1 MLNKLFKWGLK
12 KSLWVYHAGASAC
25 NNCDIE
31 ILDLLTPKFDV
42 ERFGIVLV
50 GSPRHADVLLVTG
63 VANRQITP
71 RLKELYEQVPNPKVV
86 IAVGSCAC
94 TAHMFRDSY
103 NVMKPIDEIIPVDI
117 YLPGCPPKPEA
128 MIDTIMK
135 VLGLL
140 ASRQGK

>member
-1 MLNKLFKWGLK
+1 MLNKIFKWGLK

-63 VANRQITP
+63 VANRQIAP
-71 RLKELYEQVPNPKVV
+71 RLKDLYGQMPNPKIV

-94 TAHMFRDSY
+94 SAHMFRDSY
-103 NVMKPIDEIIPVDI
+103 NVMQPIDEIIPVNA

-128 MIDTIMK
+128 MIDAVVK
-135 VLGLL
+135 VLGLP
-140 ASRQGK
+140 AGRQVR

>member
-1 MLNKLFKWGLK
+1 MLNKIFKWGLK

-63 VANRQITP
+63 VANRQIAP
-71 RLKELYEQVPNPKVV
+71 RLKDLYGQMPNPKIV

-94 TAHMFRDSY
+94 SAHMFRDSY
-103 NVMKPIDEIIPVDI
+103 NVMQPIDEIIPVNA

-128 MIDTIMK
+128 MIDAVVK
-135 VLGLL
+135 VLGLP
-140 ASRQGK
+140 AGRQVK

>member
-1 MLNKLFKWGLK
+1 MLKSIFKWGLK

-31 ILDLLTPKFDV
+31 ILDLLTPRHDV

-63 VANRQITP
+63 VANRQTAP
-71 RLKELYEQVPNPKVV
+71 RLKKLYAQVPKPNLV
-86 IAVGSCAC
+86 IAIGSCAC
-94 TAHMFRDSY
+94 SAHFFRDSY
-103 NVMKPIDEIIPVDI
+103 NYVSPIDQIIPVDI

-128 MIDTIMK
+128 MIDAVVKALEKIK
-135 VLGLL
+135 
-140 ASRQGK
+140 

>member
-1 MLNKLFKWGLK
+1 MLKKIFTWGLK

-63 VANRQITP
+63 VANRQTAP
-71 RLKELYEQVPNPKVV
+71 RLKNLYDQVPNPKVV
-86 IAVGSCAC
+86 IAIGSCAC
-94 TAHMFRDSY
+94 SAHMFRDSY
-103 NVMKPIDEIIPVDI
+103 NYVKPIDEIIPVDI

-128 MIDTIMK
+128 MIDAVVK
-135 VLGLL
+135 LLG
-140 ASRQGK
+140 KIK